1 LNVGYVDTRAA
12 SQTGIENI
20 IPPGIDFPRFVFQ
33 TDPYTC
39 LTLAEL
45 VQLQQR
51 LGAKGLYSRFRQRES
66 EYKVNGPKF
75 MNALGVEKMREV
87 HRHLDHLH
95 KKYEF
100 LFSRSAK
107 SAVENYEE
115 QILFFESNLIRLIL
129 TIDRSEDSFGHSH
142 LVSRYAL
149 LLNLALGIEDRSFA
163 VQMERGAVLHDIGKI
178 GVPRHILRKKEPL
191 TPSERKAIQEHPFI
205 GYELI
210 EGFDFLKKSARI
222 VLFHHEKYDGS
233 GYPYGLKGNEI
244 PLEARI
250 FAIADALDAIT
261 SERHY
266 SRRRSLTAALRQ
278 LEIGRGIHFDPDI
291 VDAFLSVPLDYW
303 RRLRLDSPL
312 PGRSLTA
319 H

>member
-1 LNVGYVDTRAA
+1 MKNTIL
-12 SQTGIENI
+12 
-20 IPPGIDFPRFVFQ
+20 PGIDFPRFVFQ
-33 TDPYTC
+33 TDPSTC

-45 VQLQQR
+45 VHLQQR
-51 LGAKGLYSRFRQRES
+51 LGARELYSRFRQRES

-75 MNALGVEKMREV
+75 LNALGVEKMREV
-87 HRHLDHLH
+87 YRHLNFLH
-95 KKYEF
+95 RKFEF
-100 LFSRSAK
+100 LFNRSVK
-107 SAVENYEE
+107 DTVENYEE
-115 QILFFESNLIRLIL
+115 QIQFFESYLIKLIL

-149 LLNLALGIEDRSFA
+149 LLNLALGIEDRCFA
-163 VQMERGAVLHDIGKI
+163 IQMERGAVLHDIGKI
-178 GVPRHILRKKEPL
+178 GIPRHILRKKGPL

-210 EGFDFLKKSARI
+210 EGFDLLKKSARI
-222 VLFHHEKYDGS
+222 ILFHHEKYDGS

-250 FAIADALDAIT
+250 FAVADALDAIT
-261 SERHY
+261 SDRQY
-266 SRRRSLTAALRQ
+266 SRRRSLTAALRE

-303 RRLRLDSPL
+303 QRLRLDFPL
-312 PGRSLTA
+312 PGRSLKA